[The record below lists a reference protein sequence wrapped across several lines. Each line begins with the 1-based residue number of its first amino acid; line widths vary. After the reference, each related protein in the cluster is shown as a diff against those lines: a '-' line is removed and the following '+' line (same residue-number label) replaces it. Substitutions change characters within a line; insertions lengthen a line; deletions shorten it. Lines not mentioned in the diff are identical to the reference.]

1 MANATGDTPD
11 DANKGGTTPPASA
24 DTPPQ
29 TTTPP
34 AAGGDIKVDA
44 AAEVE
49 RLKNEVNK
57 KDTITRTAQSEAAQA
72 KAAARAEKAARI
84 KAEKDLK
91 AALSGATVVPPVDTS
106 NSNASEREVQLGAQM
121 MIKDLLI
128 ENPQYR
134 ELVDN
139 DPTLKEVIK
148 NNPFVLIGDYFDAN
162 DAVEQFKEKLDGI
175 LRSKTQ
181 PKKEVSPNEPPVI
194 EAKVVQPAGAGTVPP
209 ASKLPQNTG
218 DKIAD
223 SIASK
228 VKFT

>member
-1 MANATGDTPD
+1 MSNDIADNTVPPVA
-11 DANKGGTTPPASA
+11 GTTPAA
-24 DTPPQ
+24 ATVTPPQ
-29 TTTPP
+29 ATPP
-34 AAGGDIKVDA
+34 AAGTGDIKVDA

-106 NSNASEREVQLGAQM
+106 NSNATEREVQLGAQM

-181 PKKEVSPNEPPVI
+181 PKKEVATTEPPVI
-194 EAKVVQPAGAGTVPP
+194 EPKVIQPTSGVVPP
-209 ASKLPQNTG
+209 ATKLPQNTG

>member
-1 MANATGDTPD
+1 MTEVIGDNLA
-11 DANKGGTTPPASA
+11 DANKGGTTPPAPA
-24 DTPPQ
+24 NTPPQ
-29 TTTPP
+29 ATPP
-34 AAGGDIKVDA
+34 AAGTGDIKVDA

-49 RLKNEVNK
+49 RLKNELTR
-57 KDTITRTAQSEAAQA
+57 KDTIARTAQSEAAQA
-72 KAAARAEKAARI
+72 KSIARSEKSARI
-84 KAEKDLK
+84 KAEKDLR
-91 AALSGATVVPPVDTS
+91 AAASGATVVPPVDNS
-106 NSNASEREVQLGAQM
+106 NSNATEREVQLGAQM

-181 PKKEVSPNEPPVI
+181 PKKEVPTTEPPVI
-194 EAKVVQPAGAGTVPP
+194 EPKVIQPTSGVVPP
-209 ASKLPQNTG
+209 SGVKPQNTG

>member
-1 MANATGDTPD
+1 MANEAIGDTT
-11 DANKGGTTPPASA
+11 AAQGAGTTPASTTV
-24 DTPPQ
+24 TPPQ
-29 TTTPP
+29 TTPP
-34 AAGGDIKVDA
+34 VAGTGDIKVDA

-49 RLKNEVNK
+49 RLKNELTR
-57 KDTITRTAQSEAAQA
+57 KDTIARTAQSEAAQA
-72 KAAARAEKAARI
+72 KSAARAEKAARI
-84 KAEKDLK
+84 KAEKDLR
-91 AALSGATVVPPVDTS
+91 AAASGATVVPPVDNS
-106 NSNASEREVQLGAQM
+106 NSNATEREVQLGAQM

-134 ELVDN
+134 ELVDG

-162 DAVEQFKEKLDGI
+162 DAVEQFKEKLDNI

-181 PKKEVSPNEPPVI
+181 PKKEVTTNEPPVI
-194 EAKVVQPAGAGTVPP
+194 EPKVIQPTSGVVPP
-209 ASKLPQNTG
+209 SGIKPQNTG

-228 VKFT
+228 VKFL